1 MKRKVWVIA
10 GLLLASVNARAQ
22 QHDENERAQLAKALK
37 DTKITL
43 EKALL
48 AAEPEGRPISAKFEV
63 QRGKIELTV
72 YAAKGGDRFAE
83 VNVDPSTGKVS
94 KVEEIKGGGDLAE
107 ARSQS
112 ESFTRAKRSLRAAT
126 ERAVKANPGGRA
138 VSVAPYVRSGRPVA
152 DVTLVTGDRF
162 KTVTER
168 LD

>member
-1 MKRKVWVIA
+1 MRGKVWVIT
-10 GLLLASVNARAQ
+10 GLCVASVGAQAQ

-37 DTKITL
+37 DTAITL

-48 AAEPEGRPISAKFEV
+48 AAEHEGTPISAKFEV
-63 QRGKIELTV
+63 QKGKIELSV

-83 VNVDPSTGKVS
+83 INVDPKTGKIS

-107 ARSQS
+107 ARNQS
-112 ESFTRAKRSLRAAT
+112 ESFTRAKLSLRAAT

-138 VSVAPYVRSGRPVA
+138 VSVAPSVRSGRPVA
-152 DVTLVTGDRF
+152 DVTLVAGNRF